1 MQNFINTIIT
11 RKCHWRFKKIIT
23 HSSFIKVQMLEGK
36 IYLQH
41 KEACMEDARVN
52 ESCTELSTLEKLIG
66 FLEKEVVSI
75 KHDHSV
81 IVH

>member
-1 MQNFINTIIT
+1 
-11 RKCHWRFKKIIT
+11 
-23 HSSFIKVQMLEGK
+23 MLEGK